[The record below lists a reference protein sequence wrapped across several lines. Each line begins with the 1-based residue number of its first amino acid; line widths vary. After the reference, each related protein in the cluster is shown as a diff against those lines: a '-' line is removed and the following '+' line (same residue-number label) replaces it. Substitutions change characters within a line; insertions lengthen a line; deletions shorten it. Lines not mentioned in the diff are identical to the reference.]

1 MEIRDKSLYDSAA
14 LGSFAA
20 EREKILKEEESGLKK
35 FDTFKSGGEESMRV
49 MGSDAA
55 DMKRILDAFNAEKKP
70 LPHSS
75 LELDGHLIPANTGKI
90 KHMCLTSGNLGG
102 IKENYINAFKTFVT
116 KMPQAKFTV
125 LTSTRTDQRELQDLV
140 SGWKEEG
147 ILKNPERINV
157 VDSGY
162 NYSIWAQDSALV
174 VGNKLVEQDRKW
186 FPGGGDSMTAQ
197 EIARVNPEID
207 YKRLEGIF
215 IDGGN
220 HLATQDKVFVGTD
233 AIAFASSD
241 MKKYPA
247 KYEKI
252 TADMGIKT
260 DETMQ
265 PEDLAKLMMDKAFPH
280 QKMTIVGYQ
289 GRQPAFHI
297 DMAITPLGKPDP
309 ETGKP
314 VMLVGDPS
322 MAIGILEDIKT
333 ESPGKYERYE
343 KEVASKTGGY
353 PQNPLDYMVENL
365 KDDTSLQENFDALA
379 KGFEKEGYK
388 VDRVPYLGS
397 SQLRGAPWITY
408 NNAVIDGDN
417 VFIPNFAIPELD
429 DVGNGTYKK
438 YGYNPQPIDM
448 TAISSLQGAI
458 NCITKV
464 VEREYA

>member
-1 MEIRDKSLYDSAA
+1 
-14 LGSFAA
+14 
-20 EREKILKEEESGLKK
+20 
-35 FDTFKSGGEESMRV
+35 
-49 MGSDAA
+49 
-55 DMKRILDAFNAEKKP
+55 
-70 LPHSS
+70 
-75 LELDGHLIPANTGKI
+75 
-90 KHMCLTSGNLGG
+90 
-102 IKENYINAFKTFVT
+102 
-116 KMPQAKFTV
+116 
-125 LTSTRTDQRELQDLV
+125 
-140 SGWKEEG
+140 
-147 ILKNPERINV
+147 
-157 VDSGY
+157 
-162 NYSIWAQDSALV
+162 
-174 VGNKLVEQDRKW
+174 
-186 FPGGGDSMTAQ
+186 
-197 EIARVNPEID
+197 
-207 YKRLEGIF
+207 
-215 IDGGN
+215 
-220 HLATQDKVFVGTD
+220 
-233 AIAFASSD
+233 
-241 MKKYPA
+241 
-247 KYEKI
+247 
-252 TADMGIKT
+252 MGIKT